1 MSNGIS
7 ASERFISD
15 HQLDAQEKIIDLEI
29 IRLDLQMTPQS
40 TEEVWRFRDGL
51 QRIKHGIKEMR
62 QDLHQLPVNRKR
74 LWDRL
79 RIRVY
84 SWSVRERF
92 E

>member
-1 MSNGIS
+1 MIRKIS

-15 HQLDAQEKIIDLEI
+15 HQLDIQERVIDLEL
-29 IRLDLQMTPQS
+29 IRLELQMS
-40 TEEVWRFRDGL
+40 TESTAQVWKFKDGL
-51 QRIKHGIKEMR
+51 NNIKRSIKDMR
-62 QDLHQLPVNRKR
+62 QELHQYPVKRKR

-84 SWSVRERF
+84 SWSVRDRF